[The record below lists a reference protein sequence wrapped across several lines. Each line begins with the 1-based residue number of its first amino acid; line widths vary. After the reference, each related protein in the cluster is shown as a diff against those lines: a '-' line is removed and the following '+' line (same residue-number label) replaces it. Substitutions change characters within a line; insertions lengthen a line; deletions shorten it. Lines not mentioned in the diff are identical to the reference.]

1 MTAMWRLLAVGAV
14 LAGLGWHGT
23 ARAEEITC
31 TTESRHPVCVATFKL
46 HPAGSI
52 RANQFS
58 QGTAVVG
65 GKTVE
70 YRCLTGQ
77 MGAGARG
84 RKCTF

>member
-1 MTAMWRLLAVGAV
+1 MTAMWRLLAVGVV

-52 RANQFS
+52 RANQF
-58 QGTAVVG
+58 
-65 GKTVE
+65 
-70 YRCLTGQ
+70 
-77 MGAGARG
+77 
-84 RKCTF
+84 